1 MEKSKLRR
9 FGDYKLPKYPPV
21 EKNKHMKTLAK
32 TAPFW
37 LVFRVSPLTKTAP
50 FCVECIKNIE
60 LVLHDSDLR
69 KQLAFA
75 ELFRDRSV
83 EEILHQDQYRVSI
96 ATQIYKLGFCRF
108 KVGEFCRFMGELRL
122 GGFWEH

>member
-9 FGDYKLPKYPPV
+9 FGDCKLPKYPQV

-32 TAPFW
+32 MAPFW
-37 LVFRVSPLTKTAP
+37 LMFRVSPLTKMAS

-60 LVLHDSDLR
+60 LVLHDSNFCKR
-69 KQLAFA
+69 LAFA
-75 ELFRDRSV
+75 KLFRDRSV
-83 EEILHQDQYRVSI
+83 EEIPHQDQHQVSI
-96 ATQIYKLGFCRF
+96 ATQIYKLRFYKF
-108 KVGEFCRFMGELRL
+108 KVDEFCRFMGELRL